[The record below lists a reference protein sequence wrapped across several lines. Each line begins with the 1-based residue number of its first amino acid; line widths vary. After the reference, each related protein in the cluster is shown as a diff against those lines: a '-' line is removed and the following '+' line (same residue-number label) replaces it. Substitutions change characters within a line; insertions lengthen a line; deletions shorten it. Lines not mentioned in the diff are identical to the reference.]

1 MDAFSHQA
9 CLLRG
14 GQSCLSLAVQRSR
27 EHGQPR
33 AGVDQWL
40 LTGGMNDEAA

>member
-14 GQSCLSLAVQRSR
+14 GQSYQGQVAQRSR